1 MPQGPFTAAQIE
13 GAIAGVTGKA
23 PEPKK
28 ERTNDEL
35 IVLNRAAA
43 LHGWERGRPDD
54 EHSQLLRA
62 ALANLNGPPPQTIFK
77 KIPSTWRR
85 QDWKGTTK
93 FFRQDQACVYEA
105 NGVWRSEERR
115 VGKECVSTCR
125 SRWSPYH

>member
-13 GAIAGVTGKA
+13 AAIAVVTGKA

-35 IVLNRAAA
+35 IVLIRAAA

-62 ALANLNGPPPQTIFK
+62 ALANLNGPPPQTI
-77 KIPSTWRR
+77 
-85 QDWKGTTK
+85 
-93 FFRQDQACVYEA
+93 
-105 NGVWRSEERR
+105 RSEERR

-125 SRWSPYH
+125 YRWSRIH

>member
-13 GAIAGVTGKA
+13 AAIAVVTGKA

-35 IVLNRAAA
+35 IVLIRAAA

-62 ALANLNGPPPQTIFK
+62 ALAHPNGPPPQTIFK
-77 KIPSTWRR
+77 KLPSTWRR
-85 QDWKGTTK
+85 KDWN
-93 FFRQDQACVYEA
+93 E
-105 NGVWRSEERR
+105 NGRASWRAR
-115 VGKECVSTCR
+115 VGQYVAISVVPVPITKK
-125 SRWSPYH
+125 H